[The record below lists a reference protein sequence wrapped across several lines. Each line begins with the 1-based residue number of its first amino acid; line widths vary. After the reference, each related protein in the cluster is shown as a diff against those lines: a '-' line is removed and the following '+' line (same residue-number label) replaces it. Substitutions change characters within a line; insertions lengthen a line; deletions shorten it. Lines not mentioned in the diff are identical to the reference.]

1 MFGFLKKKKPV
12 NDDAIEKLKK
22 LMEQELIS
30 RDCLKKMGLRSLF
43 VEDNKVKK
51 SISYE
56 DACKCLNVVQIA
68 LERFTIFEKQILE
81 MAAQVNDE
89 IFEAKKA
96 AIAQR
101 RPIPRSHDFY
111 TFDHIMEVF
120 KSTNHV
126 TIHGATPVSLQD
138 AITGLNVTLQLFYMK
153 SHLTMG
159 MLHVKASSAT
169 VIIR

>member
-101 RPIPRSHDFY
+101 RPCQ
-111 TFDHIMEVF
+111 
-120 KSTNHV
+120 
-126 TIHGATPVSLQD
+126 G
-138 AITGLNVTLQLFYMK
+138 G
-153 SHLTMG
+153 
-159 MLHVKASSAT
+159 
-169 VIIR
+169 